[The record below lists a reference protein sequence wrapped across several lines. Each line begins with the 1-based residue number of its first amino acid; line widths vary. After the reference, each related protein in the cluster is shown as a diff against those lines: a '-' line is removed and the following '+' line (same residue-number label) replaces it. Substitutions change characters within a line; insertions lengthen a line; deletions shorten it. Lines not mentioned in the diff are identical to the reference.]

1 MKQIRFLE
9 RAIRQKREEKRIIKQ
24 KQKEIEAEES
34 KKAKAEKE
42 ASEEDEINGSK
53 PAKRDYSLSIA
64 ISGSVMSKIKSK
76 ELRTCLAGQVI
87 IYYKKTLCNPYL
99 IYL

>member
-24 KQKEIEAEES
+24 KQKEMEAEES
-34 KKAKAEKE
+34 KKSNAEKQ
-42 ASEEDEINGSK
+42 ASEEEEEINGSK

-87 IYYKKTLCNPYL
+87 IY
-99 IYL
+99 